1 MQRRI
6 SVRSKRWLAASAAA
20 VSIFAAA
27 YSAHAQSS
35 QGGRTIHLSTSK
47 LLQLP
52 VPGHPQK
59 TNSFPTA
66 LALSPDGHY
75 LAILN
80 NGYGTEASSFD
91 ESIAILDLKTNRL
104 TDYPDA
110 RLHQKARQTYFLGLA
125 FSRNGRRLYASFAS
139 LSDPTGRESGDTG
152 NGIALYSFANGRIA
166 PESFLKIPLQA
177 LRQDQ
182 HPTAVSR
189 AVPAGK
195 ADPYPAGI
203 AVIDRPDG
211 EKLLVADNLSDDA
224 LLLDASS
231 GKILRR
237 FDLSQGR
244 YVPTTFPYGVVA
256 AQDGRLGF
264 CSLWNDS
271 SVAELNLETGRVIRR
286 IPLLRPA
293 SPVAPGSH
301 PSAMLLSRNGK
312 YLYVALANVDR
323 VAVIR
328 VADGKLTALL
338 STELP
343 GEEYGGTYPN
353 GLAQSRDG
361 KLLFVADAGSD
372 DVAVFNALG
381 FAGAQNQSMRLI
393 HPSGFIPTEW
403 YPTALATE
411 GGDLLIASGKGEGTT
426 ANALTPAAAAAE
438 MKRVHRS
445 YTYIATLLHGSVARL
460 NIARAQQDLP
470 QLSREVEASNLMGR
484 TLAAFHFAGGRN
496 PIKHVIYIIKENR
509 TYDQIFGDLKPGNG
523 DPAITMYG
531 WDITPNEHE
540 LALQFGVLDNFY
552 VSGEV
557 SGNGH
562 VWSMAA
568 IDSDYTEKTWEIA
581 YRSSER
587 TYDYEGEVLNA
598 VPLAEDIPDVDEPG
612 TGYIWTN
619 VARHGLTHRNYGE
632 FVETHWCGKNHDR
645 SGSPKMGTP
654 LPAGEA
660 CPVDFVRKGQ
670 RLPAN
675 VGDPHGSPSPWP
687 WPVPMIARD
696 QATMP
701 ELAGHFD
708 PRYADFRLDYPD
720 QLRADEFLNEFQG
733 FVKAR
738 ETGQGEELPQFII
751 LRLPDDHTAG
761 TRPGMPKP
769 EASVAD
775 NDLAVGRVADAVSH
789 SPYWNDT
796 AIFILEDDAQDGPDH
811 VDAHRS
817 TALVISKYAQGSR
830 AHPHVAHDFYT
841 TVNVVRTMEVLLGLP
856 PMNNNDARA
865 QVMAPLFAGPGN
877 QPPFNADYRNQKN
890 GLIYEMNPP
899 HGPGAALSARMDFTH
914 ADQDNAAVL
923 NKVLW
928 RERKGDVPMP
938 APRHTVLLPGED

>member
-1 MQRRI
+1 MAL
-6 SVRSKRWLAASAAA
+6 RSKLWLVVFGAAC
-20 VSIFAAA
+20 VFAAA
-27 YSAHAQSS
+27 YLTRAQSA

-59 TNSFPTA
+59 TNTFPTA
-66 LALSPDGHY
+66 VALSPNGEY
-75 LAILN
+75 LAVLN
-80 NGYGTEASSFD
+80 NGYGTEASSYD
-91 ESIAILDLKTNRL
+91 ESIAILNLKTNRL

-110 RLHQKARQTYFLGLA
+110 RLRQKAHQTYFLGLA
-125 FSRNGRRLYASFAS
+125 FSGNGKHLYASFGS

-152 NGIALYSFANGRIA
+152 NGIAIYSFKDAKLS
-166 PESFLKIPLQA
+166 PESFLKIPLQT
-177 LRQDQ
+177 LHPSQQ
-182 HPTAVSR
+182 PTAVSQ
-189 AVPAGK
+189 AVPPGK

-203 AVIDRPDG
+203 AVIDSPNG

-224 LLLDASS
+224 LLVDARS
-231 GKILRR
+231 GKILHR
-237 FDLSQGR
+237 FDLSRGR

-256 AQDGRLGF
+256 TQDGRLGF

-271 SVAELNLETGRVIRR
+271 SVAELNLTTGEVVRH

-293 SPVAPGSH
+293 SAVAPGSH
-301 PSAMLLSRNGK
+301 PSALLLSHDGK

-323 VAVIR
+323 VAVVR
-328 VADGKLTALL
+328 VADGKLMALL
-338 STELP
+338 STGLP

-353 GLAQSRDG
+353 ALAQSRDG
-361 KLLFVADAGSD
+361 RLLFVADAGSD
-372 DVAVFNALG
+372 DVAVFNIAR
-381 FAGAQNQSMRLI
+381 FTGAQSQSMRLF
-393 HPSGFIPTEW
+393 HATGFIPTEW

-411 GGDLLIASGKGEGTT
+411 GGDLFIATGKGEGTT
-426 ANALTPAAAAAE
+426 ANALNPQQAAAE
-438 MKRVHRS
+438 MQRVHRS

-460 NIARAQQDLP
+460 NIARAEHDLP
-470 QLSREVEASNLMGR
+470 GLSREVEQSNLMGR
-484 TLAAFHFAGGRN
+484 TLAAFHFSAGRN

-531 WDITPNEHE
+531 WNITPNEHE

-581 YRSSER
+581 YRSAER
-587 TYDYEGEVLNA
+587 TYDYEGVVLNRT
-598 VPLAEDIPDVDEPG
+598 PLAEGIPDVDEPG
-612 TGYIWTN
+612 TGYIWTD

-632 FVETHWCGKNHDR
+632 FVETHWCGTSRHP

-660 CPVDFVRKGQ
+660 CPLDFVRKGQ
-670 RLPAN
+670 PLPSN

-687 WPVPMIARD
+687 WPVPMIAKD

-708 PRYADFRLDYPD
+708 PHFADFRLDYPD
-720 QLRADEFLNEFQG
+720 QLRADEFLNEFNG
-733 FVKAR
+733 YVKAR
-738 ETGQGEELPQFII
+738 KTGHGEELPQFII
-751 LRLPDDHTAG
+751 LRIPDDHTAG
-761 TRPGMPKP
+761 TSPGMPKP
-769 EASVAD
+769 EASIAD

-841 TVNVVRTMEVLLGLP
+841 TVNMVRTMEVLLGLP

-865 QVMAPLFAGPGN
+865 QVMAPLFTGAGN

-890 GLIYEMNPP
+890 GLIYEMNPR
-899 HGPGAALSARMDFTH
+899 HGLGALLSARMDFTH
-914 ADQDNAAVL
+914 ADQDNASVL
-923 NKVLW
+923 NKILW
-928 RERKGDVPMP
+928 RERKGNTPMP
-938 APRHTVLLPGED
+938 APRHTVFLPGED

>member
-1 MQRRI
+1 MKLLLTVLI
-6 SVRSKRWLAASAAA
+6 ILTTSIAAHAQTAA
-20 VSIFAAA
+20 VS
-27 YSAHAQSS
+27 
-35 QGGRTIHLSTSK
+35 RKTIHLSTSK

-52 VPGHPQK
+52 VPGNAQR

-66 LALSPDGHY
+66 VALSPDGQY

-80 NGYGTEASSFD
+80 NGYGTEESSYD
-91 ESIAILDLKTNRL
+91 QSIAVLNLRTSQL
-104 TDYPDA
+104 TDFPDA

-125 FSRNGRRLYASFAS
+125 FSGDGQRLYASFAS
-139 LSDPTGRESGDTG
+139 LSDPTGSEAGDTG
-152 NGIALYSFANGRIA
+152 NGIAVYSFKDGKIE
-166 PESFLKIPLQA
+166 PEHFLKIPLQP
-177 LRQDQ
+177 LRPGQ
-182 HPTAVSR
+182 HPTAVSH
-189 AVPAGK
+189 AVPAGQ

-203 AVIDRPDG
+203 AVIQNPAG
-211 EKLLVADNLSDDA
+211 ERLLVADNLSDDA
-224 LLLDASS
+224 LLLDAAD
-231 GKILRR
+231 GKILHR
-237 FDLSQGR
+237 FDLGHGS

-256 AQDGRLGF
+256 TRDGRIGF
-264 CSLWNDS
+264 CSLWNS
-271 SVAELNLETGRVIRR
+271 SEIAELDLASGRVIRR

-301 PSAMLLSRNGK
+301 PSALMLSRDQK

-323 VAVIR
+323 VAVVR
-328 VADGKLTALL
+328 VSDGKIVALL

-353 GLAQSRDG
+353 GLAESADG
-361 KLLFVADAGSD
+361 KLVFAADAGSD
-372 DVAVFNALG
+372 DVAVFDVGKALA
-381 FAGAQNQSMRLI
+381 AGGSGPRLVRAA
-393 HPSGFIPTEW
+393 GFIPTEW
-403 YPTALATE
+403 YPTALCTV

-426 ANALTPAAAAAE
+426 ANALPPEGAARE
-438 MKRVHRS
+438 MQRIHRS
-445 YTYIATLLHGSVARL
+445 YIYIATLLHGSVARVR
-460 NIARAQQDLP
+460 IAQMLRDLP
-470 QLSREVEASNLMGR
+470 SLTRETSQSNLMGR
-484 TLAAFHFAGGRN
+484 TPAGFHFASGSN

-531 WDITPNEHE
+531 WDITPNEHK

-587 TYDYEGEVLNA
+587 TYDYEGEVLNRT
-598 VPLAEDIPDVDEPG
+598 PLAENIPDVDEPG
-612 TGYIWTN
+612 TGYIWTD

-632 FVETHWCGKNHDR
+632 FIETHWCGSRNPKNE
-645 SGSPKMGTP
+645 SPKMGTP
-654 LPAGEA
+654 LPASEA
-660 CPVDFVRKGQ
+660 CPKDYVRKGEP
-670 RLPAN
+670 LPSN

-687 WPVPMIARD
+687 WPVPMIAKD

-720 QLRADEFLNEFQG
+720 QLRADEFLNEFDG

-738 ETGQGEELPQFII
+738 QTGHGAELPQFII

-775 NDLAVGRVADAVSH
+775 NDLAVGRVVDAVSH
-789 SPYWNDT
+789 SPYWDDT

-817 TALVISKYAQGSR
+817 TALVISKYAEGSR
-830 AHPHVAHDFYT
+830 AHPDVVSDFYT
-841 TVNVVRTMEVLLGLP
+841 TVNVVRTMEALLGLP

-865 QVMAPLFAGPGN
+865 GVMAPFFDGAGD
-877 QPPFNADYRNQKN
+877 QAPFTADYRNLKN
-890 GLIYEMNPP
+890 GLIYRVNPP
-899 HGPGAALSARMDFTH
+899 KGPGAQISERMDFTH
-914 ADQDNAAVL
+914 ADQDNASVL
-923 NKVLW
+923 NKILW
-928 RERKGDVPMP
+928 RERKGNAPMP
-938 APRHTVLLPGED
+938 APRHTVFLPGE

>member
-1 MQRRI
+1 M
-6 SVRSKRWLAASAAA
+6 
-20 VSIFAAA
+20 A
-27 YSAHAQSS
+27 YAQS
-35 QGGRTIHLSTSK
+35 QGDGKTIHLSTSK

-66 LALSPDGHY
+66 VALSPDGQY

-80 NGYGTEASSFD
+80 NGYGTEESSYD
-91 ESIAILDLKTNRL
+91 ESLAILDLKNNRL
-104 TDYPDA
+104 TDYPDT
-110 RLHQKARQTYFLGLA
+110 RLHQKAHQTYFLGLA
-125 FSRNGRRLYASFAS
+125 FSGDGRRLYASFAS
-139 LSDPTGRESGDTG
+139 LTDPTGRESGDTG
-152 NGIALYSFANGRIA
+152 NGIAIYSFDRGKVA
-166 PESFLKIPLQA
+166 PEGFLKIPFQP
-177 LRQDQ
+177 LRPDQ
-182 HPTAVSR
+182 HPTSVSH
-189 AVPAGK
+189 AVPRGQ

-203 AVIDRPDG
+203 AVISGANGPNG

-224 LLLDASS
+224 LLLDAVS
-231 GKILRR
+231 GRILRR
-237 FDLSQGR
+237 FNLSRGT
-244 YVPTTFPYGVVA
+244 YVPATFPYGVA
-256 AQDGRLGF
+256 ATRDGRLGF
-264 CSLWNDS
+264 CTLWNDS
-271 SVAELNLETGRVIRR
+271 SVAELDLNTGKVLRR

-293 SPVAPGSH
+293 SPTAPGSH
-301 PSAMLLSRNGK
+301 PSALLLSHDEK
-312 YLYVALANVDR
+312 YLYVTLSNADR
-323 VAVIR
+323 VAVVR
-328 VADGKLTALL
+328 VADGKVAALL

-343 GEEYGGTYPN
+343 GEEYGGSYPN
-353 GLAQSRDG
+353 ALTQSQDG
-361 KLLFVADAGSD
+361 KLLFAADAGSD
-372 DVAVFNALG
+372 DVAVFNTEDFLSRPSS
-381 FAGAQNQSMRLI
+381 NLRLVK
-393 HPSGFIPTEW
+393 PAGFIPTEW
-403 YPTALATE
+403 YPTALATV
-411 GGDLLIASGKGEGTT
+411 GGDLLVATGKGEGTT
-426 ANALTPAAAAAE
+426 ANALSPAGATAE

-460 NIARAQQDLP
+460 NIAQTRRDLP
-470 QLSREVEASNLMGR
+470 QLSREVEKSNLMGR
-484 TLAAFHFAGGRN
+484 TLAAFHFADGRD

-509 TYDQIFGDLKPGNG
+509 TYDQIFGDLRPGNG
-523 DPAITMYG
+523 DQSLTMYG

-598 VPLAEDIPDVDEPG
+598 VPLAEGIPDADEPG
-612 TGYIWTN
+612 TGYIWTD

-632 FVETHWCGKNHDR
+632 FVETHWCGKTHAQNA
-645 SGSPKMGTP
+645 SPKMGTP
-654 LPAGEA
+654 LPAGES
-660 CPVDFVRKGQ
+660 CPEDFVRKGQ
-670 RLPAN
+670 PLPSN
-675 VGDPHGSPSPWP
+675 VGEPHGSSSPWP
-687 WPVPMIARD
+687 WPVPMIAKD

-708 PRYADFRLDYPD
+708 PRFADFRLDYPD
-720 QLRADEFLNEFQG
+720 QLRADEFLNEFEG

-738 ETGQGEELPQFII
+738 KTGHGKGLPRFII

-769 EASVAD
+769 EASIAD

-789 SPYWNDT
+789 SPYWDDT

-817 TALVISKYAQGSR
+817 TALVISKYAEGSKAR
-830 AHPHVAHDFYT
+830 PAVESNFYT
-841 TVNVVRTMEVLLGLP
+841 TVNMMRTMEVLLGLP

-865 QVMAPLFAGPGN
+865 QVMAPLFAGPGS

-890 GLIYEMNPP
+890 GLIYETNAP
-899 HGPGAALSARMDFTH
+899 HNPGAKLSAQMDFTH
-914 ADQDNAAVL
+914 ADQDNATVL
-923 NKVLW
+923 NKILW
-928 RERKGDVPMP
+928 RERKGKLPMP
-938 APRHTVLLPGED
+938 APRHTVFLPGED